1 MKHRARTAMPRR
13 AVKRARQRGLA
24 AIEFAL
30 TFTFLFL
37 ILYGLATFGAVF
49 YTQQIVSRAAEDGVR
64 AITAYRPTGTGT
76 GTNTLFESTVRTAI
90 VDSLEQSLV
99 VPLTASAN
107 RRNWITQRVTIAIT
121 GNGATG
127 IGSSTQIAVTVTY
140 PYNGDSRLLPSLP
153 LLDTSRWMPEQ
164 LRGRASA
171 ALLAM

>member
-1 MKHRARTAMPRR
+1 MKYHIRFAMSHRPLA
-13 AVKRARQRGLA
+13 RARQRGLA

-30 TFTFLFL
+30 TFT
-37 ILYGLATFGAVF
+37 ILLLVFYGIATFGAVL
-49 YTQQIVSRAAEDGVR
+49 YTQQVISRAAEEGVR
-64 AITAYRPTGTGT
+64 AVTAYRPTGTGAS
-76 GTNTLFESTVRTAI
+76 TNALFESTVRTAI